1 VFSFHKALYAKISR
15 QIREDTAFVP
25 LYHDKMFL
33 ARNPR
38 VKLNYQEGAVL
49 NWFYTSIADMDIQE

>member
-1 VFSFHKALYAKISR
+1 M
-15 QIREDTAFVP
+15 EDAAFVP
-25 LYHDKMFL
+25 IYNYKMFL

>member
-1 VFSFHKALYAKISR
+1 LYAKISH

-25 LYHDKMFL
+25 IYHDKMFL